1 MVGQMRAVLA
11 DYQARGGQV
20 NEVALQGIGHGIPL
34 EVPGRVADEL
44 MALLDRTPGDG
55 LPPIQA

>member
-1 MVGQMRAVLA
+1 MRAVLA